1 MLEPVGET
9 GVDTSTIVE
18 ILLGEI
24 EGVGVWVAD
33 VIVKEVSV
41 AVVSSVASSVVVCC
55 ELVI

>member
-1 MLEPVGET
+1 M
-9 GVDTSTIVE
+9 DTSTIVE
-18 ILLGEI
+18 IMLGEI

-41 AVVSSVASSVVVCC
+41 AIVSSVAGSVVVFC

>member
-41 AVVSSVASSVVVCC
+41 AVVSSVAGSVVVFC

>member
-24 EGVGVWVAD
+24 EGVGVWVTD

-41 AVVSSVASSVVVCC
+41 AVVSSVAGSVVVFC

>member
-1 MLEPVGET
+1 MLEPFGET

-18 ILLGEI
+18 IMLGEI